1 MHHPPLDQEQVLAV
15 YVAGARGR
23 SAGALIRA
31 IAQSENITLSG
42 ASDRSNIPGI
52 GKDAGDL
59 AHTTHLDVR
68 VKDSFEPRRGCVVLD
83 FSLPEFICDHLS
95 VCRQLQLPVVLGP
108 AAREPSTQE
117 AIAQAAKDIPVVY
130 SSNYSEALTLLSH
143 LAQQSAQI
151 LGSGWDSEIFELH
164 HGSKRQLPSRSAQ
177 RLGQDILRAQDQS
190 PEHLVPRTPGLGA
203 RQAHELGV
211 ASLRGGSSVGEH
223 TVFFLGEHERIEL
236 SHRAFDRSVFAKG
249 TLRAA
254 RWAKAKAP
262 GLYSMRDVL
271 GLPAISRP

>member
-1 MHHPPLDQEQVLAV
+1 MHQSPLDQEQVLAV

-83 FSLPEFICDHLS
+83 FSLPEAVGDNLAL
-95 VCRQLQLPVVLGP
+95 CRQLQLPVVLGP
-108 AAREPSTQE
+108 AAKEPATEQ
-117 AIAQAAKDIPVVY
+117 AIARAAQEIPIVY

-143 LAQQSAQI
+143 LAQQSAQV
-151 LGSGWDSEIFELH
+151 LGKGWDSEIFELH
-164 HGSKRQLPSRSAQ
+164 HGSKRKLPSRSAQ
-177 RLGQDILRAQDQS
+177 RLGQDILRAKDQS
-190 PEHLVPRTPGLGA
+190 PDHLIARTPGLGA
-203 RQAHELGV
+203 RQTDELGV

-223 TVFFLGEHERIEL
+223 TVFFLGENERIEL

-254 RWAKAKAP
+254 RWVKSRAP

-271 GLPAISRP
+271 GLPALSP